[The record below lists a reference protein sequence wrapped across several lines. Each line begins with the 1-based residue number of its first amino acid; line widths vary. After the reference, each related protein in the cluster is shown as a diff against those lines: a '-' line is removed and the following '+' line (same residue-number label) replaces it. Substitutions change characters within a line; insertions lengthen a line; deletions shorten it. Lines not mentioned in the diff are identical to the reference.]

1 MKAVIWTDITQTCGM
16 FIGII
21 SSIIF
26 GGTIYSTVVIYF
38 FTKHKHKDLYVKT
51 YKIKK

>member
-21 SSIIF
+21 SSIIYS
-26 GGTIYSTVVIYF
+26 GTIYSTVVIYF
-38 FTKHKHKDLYVKT
+38 LQNISI
-51 YKIKK
+51 KIYM